1 MPHIATAML
10 WDLTWKANGPLS
22 TFTNTL
28 RYQTKQGLALGL
40 RSEKPAA
47 DPGREQL
54 CISRQG
60 SLMVSWADRGRERVP
75 PQYAIPR
82 GVLSHEVGI
91 FLALRE
97 MVTEGWELSCLLST
111 REVSV

>member
-1 MPHIATAML
+1 
-10 WDLTWKANGPLS
+10 
-22 TFTNTL
+22 
-28 RYQTKQGLALGL
+28 
-40 RSEKPAA
+40 
-47 DPGREQL
+47 
-54 CISRQG
+54 
-60 SLMVSWADRGRERVP
+60 MVSWADRGRERVP

-111 REVSV
+111 REVSVQPPATAREERKRVALSRREAAFFGFPCNQLKAVAYMGPGVGKQKSC